1 MAERQIFIIGTGRS
15 GTTILRKILGLHSQ
29 TYVYSHELRFIADT
43 NGLVDLAT
51 DLTVNWN
58 PFNASKAI
66 DEFCSLM
73 RTYLWKEPLHHT
85 LISAFYYLVLQG
97 GGRKYRFVDFSED
110 VPVSHLQSML
120 DRLIDEITVD
130 QFAGHWYG
138 TDSYTARPHLHVTQP
153 FQEQELYPIL
163 GQFVDDLLSY
173 PLKGTSKEV
182 WCDDTPINIMQAHRI
197 AKMLGSARMIHLYRD
212 PRDVVAS
219 YADSRQAWAPN
230 DPELSAI
237 WVREIIE
244 HWFQVRKLIPDHQYL
259 EIKYEDMVKN
269 QKENMIKILNFI
281 GCEYDESLEGISLT
295 DESVGGYK
303 NEMSRG
309 KIEKVNDVVK
319 PILDEYYK

>member
-1 MAERQIFIIGTGRS
+1 MSQTQLFIIGTGRS
-15 GTTILRKILGLHSQ
+15 GTTILRKILGLHSRI
-29 TYVYSHELRFIADT
+29 YVYSHELRFIADT
-43 NGLVDLAT
+43 NGLTDLAT

-73 RTYLWKEPLHHT
+73 HTYLWKEPPHHT
-85 LISAFYYLVLQG
+85 LLSAFYYLILRG
-97 GGRKYRFVDFSED
+97 AGRKYRFVDFSRD
-110 VPVSHLQSML
+110 VPVSHLQSVL
-120 DRLIDEITVD
+120 DKLVEEITVD
-130 QFAGHWYG
+130 RFVGHWYG
-138 TDSYTARPHLHVTQP
+138 TDSYTARPHLHVTQR
-153 FQEQELYPIL
+153 FQESELYPIL
-163 GQFVDDLLSY
+163 GQFIDDLLSY
-173 PLKGTSKEV
+173 PLKGTPKKV

-244 HWFQVRKLIPDHQYL
+244 HWFQVRKLIPDHQYM
-259 EIKYEDMVKN
+259 EVKYEDMVGG
-269 QKENMIKILNFI
+269 QKEYIGNILDFV
-281 GCEYDESLEGISLT
+281 GCEYDEGVEDINLK
-295 DESVGGYK
+295 DESVGRYK
-303 NEMSRG
+303 NEMSREE
-309 KIEKVNDVVK
+309 IDKVNNIVG